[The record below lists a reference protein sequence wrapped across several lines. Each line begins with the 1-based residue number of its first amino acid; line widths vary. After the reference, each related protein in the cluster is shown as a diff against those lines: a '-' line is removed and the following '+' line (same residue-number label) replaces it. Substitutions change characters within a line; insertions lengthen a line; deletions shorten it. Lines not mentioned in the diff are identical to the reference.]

1 MQPSLG
7 NQWKPYVKKGQA
19 LRTFTS
25 LICLEIEPS
34 MKISKKDVLDTAEL
48 ARLEFDEET
57 LSKFT
62 RQLGDILM
70 HIEDLAELD
79 TENVEPTSHV
89 LELST
94 PLRRDEVNQTI
105 TAEQS
110 LRNAPGEEDGFF
122 TVPKVIESHE

>member
-1 MQPSLG
+1 
-7 NQWKPYVKKGQA
+7 
-19 LRTFTS
+19 
-25 LICLEIEPS
+25 

-94 PLRRDEVNQTI
+94 PLRKDEVSQTI
-105 TAEQS
+105 TAEQA
-110 LRNAPGEEDGFF
+110 LRNAPGEESGFF